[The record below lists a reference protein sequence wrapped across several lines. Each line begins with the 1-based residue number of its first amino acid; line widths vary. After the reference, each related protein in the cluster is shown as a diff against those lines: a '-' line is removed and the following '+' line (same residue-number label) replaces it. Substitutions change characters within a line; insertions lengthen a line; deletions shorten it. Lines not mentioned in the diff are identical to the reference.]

1 MSTESEADG
10 VYTLKETAA
19 PSGYMNVDAVKPVFT
34 VRVELSVT
42 SGVVSNTLLLTS
54 NNNGLKLAS
63 QDGTDKSIKVKNVK
77 SLTQLPLTG
86 GAGII
91 LFSVIAALL
100 VAVAAIA
107 TVRIRAVK
115 RELQA

>member
-1 MSTESEADG
+1 MWICR
-10 VYTLKETAA
+10 LPAA
-19 PSGYMNVDAVKPVFT
+19 C
-34 VRVELSVT
+34 EQ
-42 SGVVSNTLLLTS
+42 TLLLTVP
-54 NNNGLKLAS
+54 NNNGLELAS

-100 VAVAAIA
+100 IAVAAIA

>member
-1 MSTESEADG
+1 M
-10 VYTLKETAA
+10 
-19 PSGYMNVDAVKPVFT
+19 
-34 VRVELSVT
+34 
-42 SGVVSNTLLLTS
+42 
-54 NNNGLKLAS
+54 
-63 QDGTDKSIKVKNVK
+63 KNVK

-91 LFSVIAALL
+91 LFSVLAALL
-100 VAVAAIA
+100 IAVAAIA